1 MKVKYNTSKN
11 EKMLLVKVV
20 SGKWTVL
27 QKNLQSSK
35 DEIKNIE

>member
-11 EKMLLVKVV
+11 EKKLLVKIV
-20 SGKWTVL
+20 SGKWNVL